1 MVVNKCK
8 SLRNGCQ
15 LNVKSVNKMAVNET
29 QVAKQN
35 GVFHKFT
42 DAVIQDPCDA
52 AMTKVWRNARMKPAM
67 HVLPSVW

>member
-42 DAVIQDPCDA
+42 DAVIQDSCDA
-52 AMTKVWRNARMKPAM
+52 AMTKV
-67 HVLPSVW
+67 